1 VAALAMCRT
10 ALVYN
15 KALTFSVDCIRGVAI
30 ANDKLMDQAR
40 GESLRCFWCS
50 SRHEEL

>member
-1 VAALAMCRT
+1 MCRT

-30 ANDKLMDQAR
+30 ANDKLMDQAPGR
-40 GESLRCFWCS
+40 VASLLLVQFPT
-50 SRHEEL
+50 